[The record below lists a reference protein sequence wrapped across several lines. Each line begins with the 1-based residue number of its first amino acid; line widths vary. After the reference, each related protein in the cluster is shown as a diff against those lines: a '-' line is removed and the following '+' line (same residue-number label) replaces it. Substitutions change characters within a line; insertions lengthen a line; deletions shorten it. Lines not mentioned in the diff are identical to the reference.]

1 MAELYKFSDEA
12 VNGAISTVRNH
23 YADADLMSL
32 RAVDSLPDAGELSIL
47 AECITVKVEDNK
59 VCIDLPLG
67 LGKEC
72 LPIPISIPNGEV
84 GKACLSICTTWG
96 IPTGVKVIVKI
107 GGVEVVSK
115 KFGKCG

>member
-1 MAELYKFSDEA
+1 MAEFYKFSEEA
-12 VNGAISTVRNH
+12 VNSAISTARNH
-23 YADADLMSL
+23 YADSELMSL
-32 RAVDSLPDAGELSIL
+32 RSTDSLPDAGELSLL
-47 AECITVKVEDNK
+47 AECITIKVEGNK

-67 LGKEC
+67 FGKVC

-96 IPTGVKVIVKI
+96 IPTGVKVTVKI

-115 KFGKCG
+115 KFGRC